1 MNVNFL
7 GQVFCVAAD
16 WTQLRSSGVCRNYRL
31 QDAINPAL
39 HERVSCLMYQVNGRP
54 EFKWNLDVDV
64 MDSGR
69 DEFVSRENLEPI
81 VVVFESS

>member
-7 GQVFCVAAD
+7 GQVFCVDAD
-16 WTQLRSSGVCRNYRL
+16 WIQWRAPGVCRNYNR
-31 QDAINPAL
+31 QDAINPAVHDRFRHFM
-39 HERVSCLMYQVNGRP
+39 HEVAGRL